1 MAQAVQRREESDKY
15 GRIITAATR
24 IFAEKGFFKTT
35 VSDIASA
42 AEVAEGT
49 IYLYFKNKDDVLISI
64 FENSMDMFLR
74 EAEQDLAKINNAAER
89 LRRFIHLH
97 LRLVEEHKDLARV
110 LHVELRQSAMFMREY
125 RGGKFRDYLQ
135 FVQTLIEEGQSQDIF
150 RSDLD
155 PRLLRRSIFGALDET
170 ALRWVVSE
178 KKPYD
183 LDECADQLAD
193 LFLNGLIKKS

>member
-1 MAQAVQRREESDKY
+1 MAQAAQRKAETDKY
-15 GRIITAATR
+15 TRIIAAATR
-24 IFAEKGFFKTT
+24 IFAEKGFFKAT
-35 VSDIASA
+35 VSDIAGA

-74 EAEQDLAKINNAAER
+74 EAEQDLATVTGPADR

-135 FVQTLIEEGQSQDIF
+135 FVQTMIEEGQQKNIF
-150 RSDLD
+150 RTDLD

-170 ALRWVVSE
+170 ALRWVLSDR
-178 KKPYD
+178 KPYD
-183 LDECADQLAD
+183 LDQCADQLAD
-193 LFLNGLIKKS
+193 LFLNGLVN